1 MSNFRDVLETKEA
14 KEAIGEGFEKLVET
28 GNIEEGID
36 AMLSRGSENGS
47 LSKAKIAVIL
57 DALGLSDGNE

>member
-28 GNIEEGID
+28 GNLEEGIE
-36 AMLSRGSENGS
+36 AMLNRGSENGS
-47 LSKAKIAVIL
+47 LTKVKIAVIL
-57 DALGLSDGNE
+57 DALGLSDVND